1 MLPLVSII
9 IPVYNAERYIA
20 DAIHSAVNQTF
31 KELEF
36 IIVDDGSND
45 SSPDI
50 IQSIS
55 DPRIIL
61 ISQRNKGGSAA
72 RNRGLE
78 MAKGEYIKFL
88 DADDILLP
96 DAIKKQLEQS
106 KNLGDNEIVFGDFN
120 FMNSEGKITMTNKFE
135 DSGKLTVDSAT
146 FFLANWKILISCP
159 LHKKEYLLRIG
170 GFDEKLP
177 FGQESDLHFRLALNS
192 FEFKYQPGMIFQ
204 YRSHTDVGRISTK
217 RLKKKREL
225 WAMVYSL
232 DKKIKLLEE
241 LKGELDEAQQE
252 YFSRSYFGLARNS
265 FMQGNKTEGRYY
277 LSRSKQYSKSNL
289 PPFKQGLFW
298 GLFYQLTGYL
308 IGYIRLEK
316 LIGKVRGNTGEVSK
330 ELAVLIKQ

>member
-9 IPVYNAERYIA
+9 IPVYNTERYIA
-20 DAIHSAVNQTF
+20 DAIHSAINQTF
-31 KELEF
+31 KELEV

-55 DPRIIL
+55 DPRIIF

-96 DAIKKQLEQS
+96 DAIEKQLEQS
-106 KNLGDNEIVFGDFN
+106 KNLGENEIVFGDFN

-135 DSGKLTVDSAT
+135 DSGKLIDDPAT

-159 LHKKEYLLRIG
+159 LHKREYLIRIG

-177 FGQESDLHFRLALNS
+177 FGQESDLHFRLALNGYA
-192 FEFKYQPGMIFQ
+192 FKYILGLVFL
-204 YRSHTDVGRISTK
+204 YRSHTDVDRISTS
-217 RLKKKREL
+217 RVKKKRDL
-225 WAMVYSL
+225 GVMVYSL

-241 LKGELDEAQQE
+241 LKGELGEAQQE

-265 FMQGNKTEGRYY
+265 FMQGNKTEGHYY
-277 LSRSKQYSKSNL
+277 LSRSKQYSKYNR
-289 PPFKQGLFW
+289 PPFKRGLFW

-308 IGYIRLEK
+308 IGYIKLEK
-316 LIGKVRGNTGEVSK
+316 LISIVRGNTGEVSK

>member
-9 IPVYNAERYIA
+9 IPVYNTERYIA
-20 DAIHSAVNQTF
+20 DAIHSAINQSY
-31 KELEF
+31 KELEI

-78 MAKGEYIKFL
+78 MATGEYIKFL
-88 DADDILLP
+88 DADDILLF
-96 DAIKKQLEQS
+96 DAIEKQLEQS
-106 KNLGDNEIVFGDFN
+106 KNLGENEIVFGDFN

-135 DSGKLTVDSAT
+135 DIGKLTDDPAT

-159 LHKKEYLLRIG
+159 LHKREYLLHIG
-170 GFDEKLP
+170 GFDEKLS
-177 FGQESDLHFRLALNS
+177 FGQESDQHFRIALNG
-192 FEFKYQPGMIFQ
+192 FTFIYKPGLIFQ
-204 YRSHTDVGRISTK
+204 YRSHTDANRISAN
-217 RLKKKREL
+217 RLKKKRDL
-225 WAMVYSL
+225 GTMVYSL

-241 LKGELDEAQQE
+241 LNGELNEAQQE

-265 FMQGNKTEGRYY
+265 FIQGNKAEGYYY
-277 LSRSKQYSKSNL
+277 LSRSKQYSKNNL
-289 PPFKQGLFW
+289 PPFRQGLFW
-298 GLFYQLTGYL
+298 GLFYGLTGCL
-308 IGYIRLEK
+308 IGYIKLEK
-316 LIGKVRGNTGEVSK
+316 LISKMRGNADEISK